1 MKRTAVYPGSF
12 DPITYGHIDL
22 IERTVGLFDKLIVAV
37 ARNIRKTDLFSIDE
51 RLEMIEEL
59 TKEYD
64 NVSVDSFNGLLVDYI
79 SKKNAN
85 CVVRGLRAFSDF
97 EYEFQM
103 ALTNRKLN
111 DSYETI
117 FLMTHENYSFI
128 SSSLV
133 KELIEFGGD
142 IGAFVPRLVEEKLKG
157 KFYSNRK
164 QQ

>member
-1 MKRTAVYPGSF
+1 MKRIAIYPGSF

-22 IERTVGLFDKLIVAV
+22 IERTVGLFDELIIAI
-37 ARNIRKTDLFSIDE
+37 AHNIRKAGLFSVQE
-51 RLEMIEEL
+51 RLEMIREL
-59 TKEYD
+59 TSHHKS
-64 NVSVDSFNGLLVDYI
+64 VSVDSFDGLLVDYVRRR
-79 SKKNAN
+79 KAV

-97 EYEFQM
+97 EFEFQM

-111 DSYETI
+111 DDFETI

-142 IGAFVPRLVEEKLKG
+142 ISAFVPDVIERRLKE
-157 KFYSNRK
+157 KFYVQRE
-164 QQ
+164 Q

>member
-1 MKRTAVYPGSF
+1 MKRIAVYPGSF
-12 DPITYGHIDL
+12 DPITLGHIDL
-22 IERTVGLFDKLIVAV
+22 IERAVGLFDELIVSIAH
-37 ARNIRKTDLFSIDE
+37 NIHKTGLFPVSE
-51 RLEMIEEL
+51 RLEMIQEL
-59 TKEYD
+59 VKGYE
-64 NVSVDSFNGLLVDYI
+64 NVSVDAFDGLLVDYVRE
-79 SKKNAN
+79 KDAT

-142 IGAFVPRLVEEKLKG
+142 ISAFVPELVEERLKA
-157 KFYSNRK
+157 KFYARPK
-164 QQ
+164 

>member
-22 IERTVGLFDKLIVAV
+22 VERTVGLFDELIVAV
-37 ARNIRKTDLFSIDE
+37 ATNIQKKSFFTMEE
-51 RLEMIEEL
+51 RVVMLREL
-59 TKEYD
+59 TRGYG
-64 NVSVDSFNGLLVDYI
+64 NVVVDSFDGLLVDYVKR
-79 SKKNAN
+79 KKAC

-103 ALTNRKLN
+103 ALTNRRLN
-111 DSYETI
+111 ESHETI

-142 IGAFVPRLVEEKLKG
+142 ISAFVPKIVEERLKE
-157 KFYSNRK
+157 KFYVHRER
-164 QQ
+164 

>member
-1 MKRTAVYPGSF
+1 MKRIAVYPGSF

-22 IERTVGLFDKLIVAV
+22 IERADGLFDELIVAV
-37 ARNIRKTDLFSIDE
+37 ARNIRKTDLFSVPE
-51 RLEMIEEL
+51 RLDMIREL
-59 TKEYD
+59 TKDYG
-64 NVSVDSFNGLLVDYI
+64 NVSVDAFDGLLVDYI
-79 SKKNAN
+79 REKQAC

-133 KELIEFGGD
+133 KEVIEFGGD
-142 IGAFVPRLVEEKLKG
+142 IGAFVPKVVEEKLKG
-157 KFYSNRK
+157 KYYAQREK
-164 QQ
+164 

>member
-1 MKRTAVYPGSF
+1 MKKRIAIYPGSF

-22 IERTVGLFDKLIVAV
+22 IERTVGLFDELIVAV
-37 ARNIRKTDLFSIDE
+37 AHNIRKVSLFSIQE
-51 RLEMIEEL
+51 RLEMIQEL
-59 TKEYD
+59 IADYGS
-64 NVSVDSFNGLLVDYI
+64 VQVDSFDGLLVDYVRKRKA
-79 SKKNAN
+79 S

-97 EYEFQM
+97 EFEFQM

-111 DSYETI
+111 DSFETI

-142 IGAFVPRLVEEKLKG
+142 ISAFVPDVVEQRLKE
-157 KFYSNRK
+157 KFYVQRE
-164 QQ
+164 Q

>member
-1 MKRTAVYPGSF
+1 MKRIAVYPGSF
-12 DPITYGHIDL
+12 DPITFGHIDL
-22 IERTVGLFDKLIVAV
+22 IERTVGMFDELIVAIACNV
-37 ARNIRKTDLFSIDE
+37 RKTGFFPVSE
-51 RLEMIEEL
+51 RLEMIREL
-59 TKEYD
+59 TKDYG
-64 NVSVDSFNGLLVDYI
+64 NVSVDSFDGLLVDYV
-79 SKKNAN
+79 SKKGAC

-117 FLMTHENYSFI
+117 FLMTHESYSFI

-142 IGAFVPRLVEEKLKG
+142 ISAFVPGLVERRLKE
-157 KFYSNRK
+157 KFYTHPE
-164 QQ
+164 

>member
-1 MKRTAVYPGSF
+1 MKRICIYPGSF
-12 DPITYGHIDL
+12 DPITYGHMDI
-22 IERTVGLFDKLIVAV
+22 IERTQGLFDELVVAI
-37 ARNIRKTDLFSIDE
+37 AHNIRKNSLFTISE
-51 RLEMIEEL
+51 RIEMIRDL
-59 TKEYD
+59 TGKFG
-64 NVSVDSFNGLLVDYI
+64 NVSVDAFDGLLVDYVR
-79 SKKNAN
+79 KRNAC

-111 DSYETI
+111 DSFETI

-142 IGAFVPRLVEEKLKG
+142 ISAFVPEPVERRLKEKL
-157 KFYSNRK
+157 YVHRE
-164 QQ
+164 Q

>member
-1 MKRTAVYPGSF
+1 MKRVAVYPGSF
-12 DPITYGHIDL
+12 DPITFGHIDL
-22 IERTVGLFDKLIVAV
+22 IERTVGMFDELIVAI
-37 ARNIRKTDLFSIDE
+37 AHNIKKAGLFPVSE
-51 RLEMIEEL
+51 RVEMIREL
-59 TKEYD
+59 VKGYD
-64 NVSVDSFNGLLVDYI
+64 NVSVDAFDGLLVDYVR
-79 SKKNAN
+79 KKGAT

-142 IGAFVPRLVEEKLKG
+142 ISAFVPELVEQRLKE
-157 KFYSNRK
+157 KFYTK
-164 QQ
+164 PG

>member
-1 MKRTAVYPGSF
+1 MKRIAVYPGSF
-12 DPITYGHIDL
+12 DPITLGHIDL
-22 IERTVGLFDKLIVAV
+22 IDRTVGLFDELIIAV
-37 ARNIRKTDLFSIDE
+37 ARNIYKTGFFTVPE
-51 RLEMIEEL
+51 RLEMISEL
-59 TKEYD
+59 TKGYE
-64 NVSVDSFNGLLVDYI
+64 NISVDSFGGLLVDYVRQQG
-79 SKKNAN
+79 AC

-111 DSYETI
+111 DEYETI

-142 IGAFVPRLVEEKLKG
+142 ISAFVPPLVEKKLKE
-157 KFYSNRK
+157 KSFARSNSK
-164 QQ
+164 

>member
-1 MKRTAVYPGSF
+1 MKRIAVYPGSF

-22 IERTVGLFDKLIVAV
+22 IERTVGMFDELIIAV
-37 ARNIRKTDLFSIDE
+37 ARNVKKDGFFTVPE
-51 RLEMIEEL
+51 RLEMISDL
-59 TKEYD
+59 TKDYKSI
-64 NVSVDSFNGLLVDYI
+64 SVDSFDGLLVDYVRD
-79 SKKNAN
+79 KDAH

-111 DSYETI
+111 DEYETI
-117 FLMTHENYSFI
+117 FLMTHESYSFI

-142 IGAFVPRLVEEKLKG
+142 ISAFVPPLVEQRLKEKTLLRPTK
-157 KFYSNRK
+157 
-164 QQ
+164 

>member
-1 MKRTAVYPGSF
+1 MKRIAVYPGSF

-22 IERTVGLFDKLIVAV
+22 VERAVGLFDELVVAI
-37 ARNIRKTDLFSIDE
+37 AHNIRKDGLFTISE
-51 RLEMIEEL
+51 RLEMIREL
-59 TKEYD
+59 TKDFE
-64 NVSVDSFNGLLVDYI
+64 NVTVDSFDGLLVDYVR
-79 SKKNAN
+79 KRKAC

-142 IGAFVPRLVEEKLKG
+142 ISAFVPGVVERRLKE
-157 KFYSNRK
+157 KFYVRRER
-164 QQ
+164 

>member
-1 MKRTAVYPGSF
+1 MKRIAVYPGSF

-22 IERTVGLFDKLIVAV
+22 IERTVGMFDELIIAV
-37 ARNIRKTDLFSIDE
+37 ARNVKKDGFFTVPE
-51 RLEMIEEL
+51 RLEMIHDL
-59 TKEYD
+59 TKDYESI
-64 NVSVDSFNGLLVDYI
+64 SVDSFDGLLVDYVRD
-79 SKKNAN
+79 KGAG

-111 DSYETI
+111 DQYETI
-117 FLMTHENYSFI
+117 FLMTHESYSFI

-142 IGAFVPRLVEEKLKG
+142 ISAFVPPLVERRLKEKTL
-157 KFYSNRK
+157 SRPAE
-164 QQ
+164 